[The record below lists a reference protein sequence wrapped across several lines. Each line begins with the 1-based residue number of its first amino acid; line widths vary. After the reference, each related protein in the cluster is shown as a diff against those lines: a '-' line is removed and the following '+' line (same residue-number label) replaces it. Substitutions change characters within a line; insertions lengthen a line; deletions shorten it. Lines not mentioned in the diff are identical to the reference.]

1 MIMKRLRPRCFKE
14 ILKREETSGILRVD
28 YVKIERL
35 RRLVWCYN
43 KYIFPITTPELL
55 FRLAKYHNL
64 IKFARPGVWLPEI
77 RTK

>member
-1 MIMKRLRPRCFKE
+1 MKRLRPRCFKE
-14 ILKREETSGILRVD
+14 ILKRKETGGILRVD

-43 KYIFPITTPELL
+43 KYIFLIITPELL
-55 FRLAKYHNL
+55 FRLAKYYNL
-64 IKFARPGVWLPEI
+64 IKSARPGVWLPEI